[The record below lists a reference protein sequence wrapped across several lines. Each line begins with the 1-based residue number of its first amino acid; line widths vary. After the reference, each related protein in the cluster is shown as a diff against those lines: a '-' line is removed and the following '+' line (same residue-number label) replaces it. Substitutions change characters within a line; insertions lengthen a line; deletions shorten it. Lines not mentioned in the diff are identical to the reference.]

1 MYKVARD
8 SIKYNYEKIAFTD
21 IYYSNYRLCD
31 I

>member
-8 SIKYNYEKIAFTD
+8 SIKYNYDKIAFID
-21 IYYSNYRLCD
+21 IYSYRLWD